1 MTASPASHD
10 DSASAAGIDYDVII
24 VGAGFSGVYQLRRLR
39 ERGFS
44 VVLLEAGSD
53 LGGVWN
59 AIRYPGARVDSHGA
73 LYQFTDEELWSDWD
87 YSQMFP
93 DHTEVR
99 AYFDYIDS
107 KLDLRRDC
115 RFNTK
120 VTASRFDSSTDSW
133 TVETEPGDVL
143 TTRFLV
149 FATGSTVEP
158 YEPNFA
164 NTDRY
169 TGTLVH
175 TSRWRDDIELSG
187 KRVAVIGTG
196 ASGVQMIQ
204 EAGSVA
210 EKLTV
215 FQRTPNLALPMRQK
229 DLDVEG
235 RAKIKRSL
243 PERYDMVT
251 KTFGAVDYEFD
262 PRNAV
267 DVTPEVR
274 EDVYSKL
281 WDEGGFSF
289 WMGNFADTL
298 FDAKSNAFA
307 YEFWKNEVR
316 RYITDPAKI
325 ELLAP
330 SEPPHPFGAKR
341 PSLQQNYY
349 EVMSQ
354 SNVDIVAV
362 GDTPIQEFTERGIRT
377 ADGVEREFDVIVLA
391 TGYDN
396 NTGAMNAIDIR
407 NADGQSLKD
416 KWSDGV
422 DNYLG
427 AFTNGFPNLAF
438 VYGPQSTAGFSNGP
452 TAAELQGDLLIDLF
466 EFLRAESVTRF
477 ESTEEADVA
486 WTAEIEEI
494 HDQTLFKLASSWFNA
509 GNIPGK
515 HRQLLQY
522 PGGMPTYRERWTTER
537 DSGYS
542 TGLTLS
548 SPTREPQPSMNL
560 S

>member
-1 MTASPASHD
+1 MTANPVRRD
-10 DSASAAGIDYDVII
+10 DSASAAGIDYDVIV
-24 VGAGFSGVYQLRRLR
+24 VGAGFSGLYQLRRLR

-53 LGGVWN
+53 IGGTWN
-59 AIRYPGARVDSHGA
+59 WNRYPGARVDLHGPI
-73 LYQFTDEELWSDWD
+73 YQFTDEELWGDWD

-93 DHTEVR
+93 DHTELR

-107 KLDLRRDC
+107 KLDLRKDC

-120 VTASRFDSSTDSW
+120 VTGSRFDSSTDSW
-133 TVETEPGDVL
+133 TVETEPGEVL

-149 FATGSTVEP
+149 MATGSTAEP
-158 YEPNFA
+158 YQPEFA
-164 NTDRY
+164 GTERY
-169 TGTLVH
+169 TGALVH
-175 TSRWRDDIELSG
+175 TARWTDDIVLTG

-196 ASGVQMIQ
+196 ASGVQVIQ
-204 EAGSVA
+204 AAGPVA

-229 DLDVEG
+229 DLDAED
-235 RAKIKRSL
+235 RAEIKRSL
-243 PERYDMVT
+243 PDRYAMVP
-251 KTFGAVDYEFD
+251 KTFGAVDFEFD

-274 EDVYSKL
+274 EDLYRKL
-281 WDEGGFSF
+281 WNQGGLSF
-289 WMGNFADTL
+289 WMANFADTL
-298 FDAKSNAFA
+298 FDPKSNAFA

-316 RYITDPAKI
+316 PQITDPAKI

-330 SEPPHPFGAKR
+330 SEPPHPFGTKR
-341 PSLQQNYY
+341 PSLYENYY
-349 EVMSQ
+349 HVMSQ

-396 NTGAMNAIDIR
+396 NTGALNAIDIR

-438 VYGPQSTAGFSNGP
+438 LYGPQSPAGFANGV
-452 TAAELQGDLLIDLF
+452 TAAELQGDSLIDLL
-466 EFLRAESVTRF
+466 EFMRAESMTRF

-486 WTAEIEEI
+486 WTAEIEELN
-494 HDQTLFKLASSWFNA
+494 DQALFKLTTSWYNA

-522 PGGMPTYRERWTTER
+522 PGGMPTYREHWAAER
-537 DSGYS
+537 DSDYS

-548 SPTREPQPSMNL
+548 SSTREPQPS
-560 S
+560 